1 VHKRIRRGSALAFG
15 SAYAPYRASRR
26 YELYIEEAGCGT
38 SVVFVHEY
46 AGDYRSWELQMRHFS
61 RQHRCATYCLDGS
74 IFLKRTV
81 PTAARL
87 LIPRAGHTINS
98 EEQAAVNAALAK
110 LLAAEAGRRLR
121 AGCVRRHERRRRDC
135 AR

>member
-1 VHKRIRRGSALAFG
+1 
-15 SAYAPYRASRR
+15 
-26 YELYIEEAGCGT
+26 
-38 SVVFVHEY
+38 VFVHEY
-46 AGDYRSWELQMRHFS
+46 VGDYRSWELQMRHFS

-74 IFLKRTV
+74 VFLKRTV

-110 LLAAEAGRRLR
+110 LLAAEAGRWLRARVRAQARAPPARLR
-121 AGCVRRHERRRRDC
+121 SMTAIRSRPCGCATPRVGMPCRRRCGVSCGRWLQ
-135 AR
+135 R